1 MWYSIKS
8 LKLLGLRHAAAA
20 ALLLLPVLCFWSL
33 WASST
38 VSWPPSAP
46 EVCPHRRV
54 SQSWTSRLRPASP
67 LLLPDLGHVQVESL
81 KALQR
86 LDVLRVERHVH
97 HHQPVLW
104 SSVINDPKPSQLPL
118 QVHFKTGVDP

>member
-1 MWYSIKS
+1 MWDFIKS
-8 LKLLGLRHAAAA
+8 VKLVELRHAAA
-20 ALLLLPVLCFWSL
+20 LLLPVLYFWSL

-38 VSWPPSAP
+38 FSRPPSAP
-46 EVCPHRRV
+46 EVGPHHRV

-81 KALQR
+81 EALQR

-97 HHQPVLW
+97 HHKPVLW
-104 SSVINDPKPSQLPL
+104 SSVINDPKSSQLPL